1 MSATRTYVA
10 HIRRLQSIPLF
21 KNSFFIILNKGVVAL
36 AGFAFWI
43 LATHFYSTNDVGIAT
58 ALISSASLIMQ
69 FSYLGFDYSIIRFF
83 SKYDRSRMFNTCLIL
98 TVLTAVTLGAVYI
111 AFVNVFSPELG
122 FLQSPVYAL
131 VFLAYITINVV
142 STIGSTTFIAA
153 RKAEFSFLQNLLL
166 LLRLPLLIPLVF
178 LGAFGILTS
187 IGLAYVLVCLAIVY
201 LVGQFV
207 RLKFTIDPE
216 FVRTSLKFS
225 FGNYVAQI
233 FLNFTYLALP
243 MMILSILGSEEA
255 AKYYIAYTI
264 GNLLLQVPDAVG
276 MSLFVEGSHGE
287 AMRKNV
293 LRAGTA
299 MYAVLIPGVIFIFLF
314 GDRLLSLFH
323 GVYSPESLTLL
334 RLFAIVSLFFAV
346 YCLMVPVQNV
356 RMNVKRI
363 IKINMIIFVLFMG
376 MSYLFMTHI
385 GIVGVGVALLLTYA
399 IVDVIILGLA
409 KVEGW
414 I

>member
-1 MSATRTYVA
+1 MSVTQTYVS
-10 HIRRLQSIPLF
+10 HFRRLQSIQLF

-36 AGFAFWI
+36 AGFVFWI
-43 LATHFYSTNDVGIAT
+43 LATHYYSTNDVGIAT

-98 TVLTAVTLGAVYI
+98 TVLTSVTLGVVYV
-111 AFVNVFSPELG
+111 AFVNVFSPELA
-122 FLQSPVYAL
+122 FLQSPAYAL
-131 VFLAYITINVV
+131 VFLAYITISVV
-142 STIGSTTFIAA
+142 AQIGSTTFIAA

-166 LLRLPLLIPLVF
+166 MLRLPLLVPLAF

-207 RLKFTIDPE
+207 RLKFTVDTE
-216 FVRTSLKFS
+216 FVKMSMKFS
-225 FGNYVAQI
+225 SGNYVAQI
-233 FLNFTYLALP
+233 FLNFTYFALP
-243 MMILSILGSEEA
+243 TMILSILGSGEA

-287 AMRKNV
+287 SMRKNV

-299 MYAVLIPGVIFIFLF
+299 MYAVLIPGVIFIFIF
-314 GDRLLSLFH
+314 GGKLLSLFH
-323 GVYSPESLTLL
+323 GVYSDESVTLL
-334 RLFAIVSLFFAV
+334 RLFAIVSLFFAI
-346 YCLMVPVQNV
+346 YCLMVPILNV
-356 RMNVKRI
+356 RMNVQRI
-363 IKINMIIFVLFMG
+363 IKINMLIFALFMG
-376 MSYLFMTHI
+376 MSYLLMTRI
-385 GIVGVGVALLLTYA
+385 GIVGVGVALLVTFM
-399 IVDVIILGLA
+399 IVDVVIVSLA
-409 KVEGW
+409 KLDGW

>member
-1 MSATRTYVA
+1 
-10 HIRRLQSIPLF
+10 
-21 KNSFFIILNKGVVAL
+21 
-36 AGFAFWI
+36 
-43 LATHFYSTNDVGIAT
+43 
-58 ALISSASLIMQ
+58 MQ

-98 TVLTAVTLGAVYI
+98 TVLTSVTLGLGYV
-111 AFVNVFSPELG
+111 AFVNVFSPELS
-122 FLQSPVYAL
+122 FLQSPAYAF
-131 VFLAYITINVV
+131 VFLAYITISVV
-142 STIGSTTFIAA
+142 ATIGSTTFIAA

-166 LLRLPLLIPLVF
+166 MLRLPLLIPLAF

-187 IGLAYVLVCLAIVY
+187 IGIAYVLVCLAIVY
-201 LVGQFV
+201 LIGQFV
-207 RLKFTIDPE
+207 RLQFTIDPE
-216 FVRTSLKFS
+216 FVRKSLKFS

-243 MMILSILGSEEA
+243 IMILGTLGSAEA

-264 GNLLLQVPDAVG
+264 GNLMLQVPDAIG

-287 AMRKNV
+287 SLRKNV

-299 MYAVLIPGVIFIFLF
+299 MYAVLIPGVIFMFIF
-314 GDRLLSLFH
+314 GEKLLSLF
-323 GVYSPESLTLL
+323 GGAYTESVTLL
-334 RLFAIVSLFFAV
+334 RLFAIVSLFFAI
-346 YCLMVPVQNV
+346 YCLMVPIQNV
-356 RMNVKRI
+356 RMNVQRI
-363 IKINMIIFVLFMG
+363 IKINMLIFVLFMG

-399 IVDVIILGLA
+399 IVDVVIVGLA
-409 KVEGW
+409 KIEGW

>member
-1 MSATRTYVA
+1 MSATQTYVG
-10 HIRRLQSIPLF
+10 HFRRLQSIQLF
-21 KNSFFIILNKGVVAL
+21 KNSFFMIANKGLVAT
-36 AGFAFWI
+36 AGFVFWL
-43 LATHFYSTNDVGIAT
+43 LATHYYSTNDVGIAT

-98 TVLTAVTLGAVYI
+98 TVLTSVTLGLGYV
-111 AFVNVFSPELG
+111 AFVNVFSPELS
-122 FLQSPVYAL
+122 FLQSPAYAF
-131 VFLAYITINVV
+131 VFLAYITISVV
-142 STIGSTTFIAA
+142 ATIGSTTFIAA

-166 LLRLPLLIPLVF
+166 MLRLPLLIPLAF

-187 IGLAYVLVCLAIVY
+187 IGIAYVLVCLAIVY
-201 LVGQFV
+201 LIGQFV
-207 RLKFTIDPE
+207 RLQFTIDPE
-216 FVRTSLKFS
+216 FVRKSLKFS

-233 FLNFTYLALP
+233 FLNFTYFALP
-243 MMILSILGSEEA
+243 IMILGTLGSAEA

-264 GNLLLQVPDAVG
+264 GNLMLQVPDAIG

-287 AMRKNV
+287 SLRKNV

-299 MYAVLIPGVIFIFLF
+299 MYAVLIPGVIFMFIF
-314 GDRLLSLFH
+314 GEKLLSLF
-323 GVYSPESLTLL
+323 GGAYTESVTLL
-334 RLFAIVSLFFAV
+334 RLFAIVSLFFAI
-346 YCLMVPVQNV
+346 YCLMVPIQNV
-356 RMNVKRI
+356 RMNVQRI
-363 IKINMIIFVLFMG
+363 IKINMLIFVLFMG

-399 IVDVIILGLA
+399 IVDVVIVGLA
-409 KVEGW
+409 KIEGW